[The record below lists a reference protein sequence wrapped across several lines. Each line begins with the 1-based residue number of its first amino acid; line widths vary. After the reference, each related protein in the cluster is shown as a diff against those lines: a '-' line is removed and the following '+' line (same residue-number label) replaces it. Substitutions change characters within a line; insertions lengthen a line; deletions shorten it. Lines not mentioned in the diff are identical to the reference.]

1 MVWRYVVFL
10 LISGIICYAV
20 PSYFLCQETLAQSQS
35 EGKNASGKAKNALPF
50 GWTNKEHARLEETKP
65 RLVPDIPFLD
75 ENDQPHIFEEF
86 YGQVVLL
93 NFWATWCTPCVQE
106 MPALS
111 KLQKDFKRKNFKVVA
126 MSQDFKGASVVK
138 EFYDVNGITNLNIYL
153 DPGNTLFRAFSVV
166 GLPTSILIDSEGN
179 EIARIIGIVDWE
191 NEDIRQFILKY
202 TDQKT
207 YNVPVKPPAAQVKA
221 DGAITVAAP
230 MAASDSE
237 KKASSGMMI
246 PVTHTKESEGT
257 AAPDAVN
264 AKEEKAP
271 KEDKKA
277 DVKTDDAKEASA
289 GKVKEQANYNTIP
302 ETAVTTLPGAAN
314 KPASPPDLADPMAR
328 RPIN

>member
-1 MVWRYVVFL
+1 MVWRYVVFI

-35 EGKNASGKAKNALPF
+35 EGKKASGKAKNALPF
-50 GWTNKEHARLEETKP
+50 GWTNKEHARLEETTP
-65 RLVPDIPFLD
+65 TPVPDIPFLD

-106 MPALS
+106 MPSLS

-126 MSQDFKGASVVK
+126 ISQDFKGASVVK
-138 EFYDVNGITNLNIYL
+138 EFYDVNDITNLNIYV
-153 DPGNTLFRAFSVV
+153 DPRNTLFKAFSVI
-166 GLPTSILIDSEGN
+166 GLPTSILIDAEGN
-179 EIARIIGIVDWE
+179 EIARIIGIVDWG

-207 YNVPVKPPAAQVKA
+207 YNVPVKPPSTQVKA
-221 DGAITVAAP
+221 DGAITVATP

-246 PVTHTKESEGT
+246 PVTHTKE
-257 AAPDAVN
+257 APEAVEPV
-264 AKEEKAP
+264 AEEKAP
-271 KEDKKA
+271 KEEKKDTTA
-277 DVKTDDAKEASA
+277 SNIKGNNAAKA
-289 GKVKEQANYNTIP
+289 KEQANDNPIP
-302 ETAVTTLPGAAN
+302 ENAITTLPGVMA
-314 KPASPPDLADPMAR
+314 KPTSPPDLADPTAR
-328 RPIN
+328 RAINQDN